1 MKKNNL
7 LKLLGIAFVVAI
19 VSTGIFYGL
28 FVTKLSS
35 NTGGKTLLVAAHAL
49 KAGTVLQAA
58 DVKSL
63 PWPGAELPK
72 GSFSNL
78 SDVAG
83 NTVFDAIGEDEPI
96 FAAHLASARSGGGAG
111 VPTGMRAVSVHV
123 TDSTGVMTL
132 LRAGQR
138 VDVQVVVGRTGSDSK
153 ETQVRTALE
162 GLKVLSVS
170 LQPEPGSQG
179 QNLPVVTLL
188 AKPADADVLAAADS
202 GARVRL
208 ALRNPLDEETRG
220 SGSLSLTT
228 VMHSS
233 NPAPKASEKPADKPS
248 DKPTGAKLPTAGP
261 GQGAQD

>member
-35 NTGGKTLLVAAHAL
+35 NTGGKSLVVAAHAL
-49 KAGTVLQAA
+49 KAGTVLQTA
-58 DVKSL
+58 DVKTL
-63 PWPGAELPK
+63 PWPGPDLPK
-72 GSFSNL
+72 GSFSNP
-78 SDVAG
+78 SDVVG
-83 NTVFDAIGEDEPI
+83 NTVFDAIGEDEPV
-96 FAAHLASARSGGGAG
+96 FASHLASAQSGGGAG
-111 VPTGMRAVSVHV
+111 VPEGMRAVSVHV
-123 TDSTGVMTL
+123 TDSTGVMNL

-138 VDVQVVVGRTGSDSK
+138 VDVQVVVGRTGSDSNK

-162 GLKVLSVS
+162 GLKVLAVS
-170 LQPEPGSQG
+170 LQPEQGSQG

-188 AKPADADVLAAADS
+188 AKPTDADVLAAADS

-208 ALRNPLDEETRG
+208 TLRNPLDEETRG

-228 VMHSS
+228 VMHSTGAATKS
-233 NPAPKASEKPADKPS
+233 PDKPLGDKPA
-248 DKPTGAKLPTAGP
+248 GAKQPTGP
-261 GQGAQD
+261 GQN